1 MLVLLM
7 STYCTLKLYNYIYI
21 YIRTGNS
28 ALHEA
33 VTRGMEGKDAIKS
46 LLRYNY
52 NNYDEIGI
60 ILPT

>member
-7 STYCTLKLYNYIYI
+7 NTYCAPKLYNYMYIYI

-46 LLRYNY
+46 LLKYIIKVYN
-52 NNYDEIGI
+52 
-60 ILPT
+60 